1 MDNDRHINFKL
12 LRDRIMKSEPPA
24 VAGGLTSS
32 DQPPATAGG
41 SDKTYWRSLEELA
54 DSPLFEEFVQRE
66 FPQQAEEWNDPVE
79 RRTFLKLMGASLA
92 LAGLSGCVIQPP
104 EKIVPYIKQ
113 PEEEVPGKGLYFAT
127 AFSLGGI
134 GTPLLARSNEGR
146 PTKLEGNPDH
156 PNNRNSDPND
166 KGSSA
171 TDIFSQASILTLY
184 DPDRSQTPMYRGET
198 RAWTT
203 FVAEIRG
210 LIEKEGDGLKAKKG
224 AGLRFL
230 SETITS
236 PSLAAQ
242 MKSVLTDFP
251 EAKWHQYEPAN
262 RDNARAG
269 AMMAFGQPVNTIYD
283 FGNAHRILSI
293 GSDFLAAL
301 PGSLPYARAYAARRR
316 HFANLSSDPLDL
328 TVDNLKRSDV
338 GGFSR
343 LYAIESTPTTTGAV
357 ADHRWSIRPTEIQA
371 VVAALALGV
380 LDISATPDL
389 FQAIRPLVFQGSEI
403 LRHLMEDEA
412 SAGDVARPVLI
423 DNQTGAPHWLQAIWR
438 DLLQHKGASVVIVG
452 DDQPPIIHALAHAM
466 NAALGNVGKASVGNT
481 VSYTDPVE
489 ANSVDQTQSLREL
502 VSDIDG
508 GKVDT
513 LIIIGGNPA
522 YNTPVDLRLD
532 LNRMNKITLRA
543 HLSLYNNE
551 TSDICHW
558 HIPATHYLESWG
570 DARSYDGTVTIV
582 QPLIA
587 PLYEGRTKYEVLAL
601 FSENYDRKPYD
612 IVKEY
617 WRGQAGTG
625 GQGSGVSTGSGSD
638 RVQGAGT
645 MPANRPQDA
654 GAPDAGSP
662 DFESWW
668 RKCLH
673 DGFVPNTALPAKT
686 VSLKSDWANS
696 LTGAKP
702 ADGTSA
708 LPGYELIFR
717 TDPTVYDGRFANN
730 GWLQEL
736 PKPLT
741 KLTWDNVAL
750 VSANTAKKLGVSPQN
765 YEKDK
770 KGREA
775 YVDQIEL
782 KLNGRAISKP
792 LPAWIMPGQPDDVIT
807 IHLGYG
813 RARAGRV
820 GDAQGFNAYEIR
832 TSDSPWFA
840 AGAQATKAAGQ
851 YELAATQIHFSM
863 EGRDLLREG
872 SLAEYLKEKDHLRE
886 EREKQQKELHDLS
899 LYKDFD
905 YKDQGNGYAWG
916 MSIDLNSC
924 VGCNACMIACQS
936 ENNIPIVGKDQVLR
950 SREMHWIR
958 VDSYFKGDPS
968 KPGGPF
974 FQPVPCMH
982 CENAPC
988 EPVCP
993 VHATVHSS
1001 EGLND
1006 MVYNRCVGT
1015 KYCSN
1020 NCPYKVRRFNFYL
1033 YQDWETPTYQL
1044 MRNPDVS
1051 VRSRGVMEKC
1061 TYCVQRIQSA
1071 KIQSEIEGR
1080 QVHDGEIVTACQS
1093 VCPTEAIVF
1102 GNINDPNSKV
1112 SKLKAMDRDYSLLG
1126 ELNTRPRT
1134 TYLSALRNPNP
1145 EIKE

>member
-12 LRDRIMKSEPPA
+12 LRDR
-24 VAGGLTSS
+24 VLGAGSADVPSASS
-32 DQPPATAGG
+32 GKQ
-41 SDKTYWRSLEELA
+41 YWRSLEELV
-54 DSPLFEEFVQRE
+54 DSPVFEEFVQRE

-104 EKIVPYIKQ
+104 EKIVPYTKQ

-134 GTPLLARSNEGR
+134 ATPLLARSNEGR

-166 KGSSA
+166 NGSSA

-184 DPDRSQTPMYRGET
+184 DPDRSQTPLYRGET
-198 RAWTT
+198 RAWSQ

-224 AGLRFL
+224 LGLRFL
-230 SETITS
+230 TETITS

-242 MKSVLTDFP
+242 LKSILTDFP

-269 AMMAFGQPVNTIYD
+269 AVMAFGEPVNTIYD
-283 FGNAHRILSI
+283 FSKADRILSL
-293 GSDFLAAL
+293 GSDFLSAM
-301 PGSLPYARAYAARRR
+301 PGTLRYARDYAAKRRISGEK
-316 HFANLSSDPLDL
+316 AEMN
-328 TVDNLKRSDV
+328 
-338 GGFSR
+338 R
-343 LYAIESTPTTTGAV
+343 LYVVESTPTITGAN
-357 ADHRWSIRPTEIQA
+357 ADHRWSIKPSQMPNFAQALLSGLTPTPRSSNSIPVTMPSDLPVGITKGE
-371 VVAALALGV
+371 
-380 LDISATPDL
+380 ISALIGDLAAHPD
-389 FQAIRPLVFQGSEI
+389 S
-403 LRHLMEDEA
+403 
-412 SAGDVARPVLI
+412 
-423 DNQTGAPHWLQAIWR
+423 
-438 DLLQHKGASVVIVG
+438 SVIIVG
-452 DDQPPIIHALAHAM
+452 DEQPSIIHALAHAI
-466 NAALGNVGKASVGNT
+466 NVSFGKVGKT
-481 VSYTDPVE
+481 VFYTDPIE
-489 ANSVDQTQSLREL
+489 ASSVDQTQSLREL
-502 VSDIDG
+502 VNDIDAN
-508 GKVDT
+508 KVEM
-513 LIIIGGNPA
+513 LVIIGGNPA
-522 YNTPVDLRLD
+522 YNTPIDLRLD
-532 LNRMNKITLRA
+532 LNRLNKVKLRA
-543 HLSLYNNE
+543 HLNLYNNE
-551 TSDICHW
+551 TSEICHW

-570 DARSYDGTVTIV
+570 DTRSYDGTVTIV

-587 PLYEGRTKYEVLAL
+587 PLYEGRTAHELLAL
-601 FSENYDRKPYD
+601 FNDNYDRKPYD
-612 IVKEY
+612 MVKEY
-617 WRGQAGTG
+617 WRGRSATAG
-625 GQGSGVSTGSGSD
+625 QGVSTGSGSD
-638 RVQGAGT
+638 RVESAGR

-654 GAPDAGSP
+654 GAPSAGAP
-662 DFESWW
+662 ADFESWW

-673 DGFVPNTALPAKT
+673 DGFVPNTALSART

-696 LTGAKP
+696 LAP
-702 ADGTSA
+702 NADGTSA
-708 LPGYELIFR
+708 LPGKSGSEFEVVFR
-717 TDPTVYDGRFANN
+717 TDPTIYDGRFANN

-750 VSANTAKKLGVSPQN
+750 VSANTAKKLGVAPQN
-765 YEKDK
+765 YEQDK
-770 KGREA
+770 KGRGA
-775 YVDQIEL
+775 MVDQLEL
-782 KLNGRAISKP
+782 KLNGRAISKAV
-792 LPAWIMPGQPDDVIT
+792 PAWIMPGQPDDVIT

-813 RARAGRV
+813 RTSAGRV
-820 GDAQGFNAYEIR
+820 GSVTIADPDSRLPSGGFNAYEIR
-832 TSDSPWFA
+832 ASDAPWTA
-840 AGAQATKAAGQ
+840 LGAQAQKVAGQ
-851 YELAATQIHFSM
+851 YELGTTQVHFSM
-863 EGRDLLREG
+863 EGRDLLRES
-872 SLAEYLKEKDHLRE
+872 SLEEYSKEKDHLRE
-886 EREKQQKELHDLS
+886 EAEKQKKELRELS
-899 LYKDFD
+899 LYPDFD
-905 YKDQGNGYAWG
+905 YKNQGNGYAWG

-936 ENNIPIVGKDQVLR
+936 ENNIPIVGKEQVVR

-958 VDSYFKGDPS
+958 VDAYFKGDDANNPR
-968 KPGGPF
+968 GPF

-1020 NCPYKVRRFNFYL
+1020 NCPYKVRRFNFFL
-1033 YQDWETPTYQL
+1033 YQDWDTPTYQL

-1061 TYCVQRIQSA
+1061 TYCVQRIQAA

-1080 QVHDGEIVTACQS
+1080 TVRDGEIVTACQS

-1112 SKLKAMDRDYSLLG
+1112 SKLKALERDYSLLG

-1145 EIKE
+1145 EIKS

>member
-12 LRDRIMKSEPPA
+12 LRDRILGPGSA
-24 VAGGLTSS
+24 DGSS
-32 DQPPATAGG
+32 ASSG
-41 SDKTYWRSLEELA
+41 KKYWRSLEELA

-104 EKIVPYIKQ
+104 EKIVPYVNQ

-127 AFSLGGI
+127 AFSLVGI
-134 GTPLLARSNEGR
+134 ATPLLARSNEGR

-210 LIEKEGDGLKAKKG
+210 AIEKENDGFKAKKG

-230 SETITS
+230 TETITS

-242 MKSVLTDFP
+242 MKSILTDFP

-283 FGNAHRILSI
+283 FSKADRILSL
-293 GSDFLAAL
+293 GSDFLACQ
-301 PGSLPYARAYAARRR
+301 PGSLRYARDYAAKRRVTDAKIGDTLEIER
-316 HFANLSSDPLDL
+316 LRTGPAPEIMN
-328 TVDNLKRSDV
+328 
-338 GGFSR
+338 R
-343 LYAIESTPTTTGAV
+343 LYVVESTPTTTGAN
-357 ADHRWSIRPTEIQA
+357 ADHRFSVKPSEMTGFA
-371 VVAALALGV
+371 GALLGGSLMKVGSSAPSAAAGSVAAISKD
-380 LDISATPDL
+380 LDSYKA
-389 FQAIRPLVFQGSEI
+389 
-403 LRHLMEDEA
+403 A
-412 SAGDVARPVLI
+412 SI
-423 DNQTGAPHWLQAIWR
+423 
-438 DLLQHKGASVVIVG
+438 VIVG
-452 DDQPPIIHALAHAM
+452 DDQPPIIHAIGHAM
-466 NAALGNVGKASVGNT
+466 NAALGNVGKT
-481 VSYTDPVE
+481 LFYTDPLE

-502 VSDIDG
+502 VSDIDA
-508 GKVDT
+508 GKVET

-532 LNRMNKITLRA
+532 LNRLSKVKLRA
-543 HLSLYNNE
+543 HLSLYDDE

-587 PLYEGRTKYEVLAL
+587 PLYEGRTAYEVLAL

-612 IVKEY
+612 IVKDY
-617 WRGQAGTG
+617 WRESAG
-625 GQGSGVSTGSGSD
+625 
-638 RVQGAGT
+638 R

-654 GAPDAGSP
+654 GAPVATPAAGPSTLNP
-662 DFESWW
+662 ADFESWW

-673 DGFVPNTALPAKT
+673 DGFIPNSALPSKT

-696 LTGAKP
+696 LASAKP
-702 ADGTSA
+702 ANGASA
-708 LPGYELIFR
+708 LPGYEIVFR
-717 TDPTVYDGRFANN
+717 TDPTIYDGSFANN

-741 KLTWDNVAL
+741 KVTWDNVAL
-750 VSANTAKKLGVSPQN
+750 VSPNTAKKLGVAEQN
-765 YEKDK
+765 YEREK

-775 YVDQIEL
+775 LVDTI
-782 KLNGRAISKP
+782 KLTHRDVTISKQVP
-792 LPAWIMPGQPDDVIT
+792 VWVMPGQPDDVIT
-807 IHLGYG
+807 IHLGFG
-813 RARAGRV
+813 RTRAGRV
-820 GDAQGFNAYEIR
+820 GTTTIVEPDSRLPNGGFNAYEVR
-832 TSDSPWFA
+832 YADSPWSA
-840 AGAQATKAAGQ
+840 AGVSVSKTGAQFQIAS
-851 YELAATQIHFSM
+851 TQTHFLM
-863 EGRDLLREG
+863 EGRDILREH
-872 SLAEYLKEKDHLRE
+872 SLEEYLKEKDHLRK
-886 EREKQQKELHDLS
+886 ERGEQEKENRELS
-899 LYKDFD
+899 LYQDYD
-905 YKDQGNGYAWG
+905 YKNQGNGYAWG

-924 VGCNACMIACQS
+924 VGCNACTIACQS
-936 ENNIPIVGKDQVLR
+936 ENNIPIVGKEQVIR

-958 VDSYFKGDPS
+958 IDTYFKGEDPN
-968 KPGGPF
+968 KPDAGPF

-1020 NCPYKVRRFNFYL
+1020 NCPYKVRRFNFFL

>member
-12 LRDRIMKSEPPA
+12 LRDRILN
-24 VAGGLTSS
+24 AGSADVPSAQHAEARSGK
-32 DQPPATAGG
+32 Q
-41 SDKTYWRSLEELA
+41 YWRSLEELA
-54 DSPLFEEFVQRE
+54 DSPVFEEFVQRE
-66 FPQQAEEWNDPVE
+66 FPQAAEEWNDPVE

-104 EKIVPYIKQ
+104 EKIVPYARQ
-113 PEEEVPGKGLYFAT
+113 PEEEVPGRGLYFAT

-134 GTPLLARSNEGR
+134 ATPLLARSNEGR

-156 PNNRNSDPND
+156 PNNRNGDPDD

-184 DPDRSQTPMYRGET
+184 DPDRSQTPLYRGET
-198 RAWTT
+198 RPWSQ

-210 LIEKEGDGLKAKKG
+210 AIEKEGDGLKVKKG

-230 SETITS
+230 TETITS
-236 PSLAAQ
+236 PTLAAQ
-242 MKSVLTDFP
+242 IKSILTDFP

-269 AMMAFGQPVNTIYD
+269 AMMAFGQPLNTIYD
-283 FGNAHRILSI
+283 FSKADRILSL
-293 GSDFLAAL
+293 GSDFLACL
-301 PGSLPYARAYAARRR
+301 PGSLRYARDYAAKRRISGKKPEM
-316 HFANLSSDPLDL
+316 N
-328 TVDNLKRSDV
+328 
-338 GGFSR
+338 R
-343 LYAIESTPTTTGAV
+343 LYVIESTPTTTGAN
-357 ADHRWSIRPTEIQA
+357 ADHRWGLRPREVEA
-371 VVAALALGV
+371 VTLLMAWSFLDRATRNALNPLWHQFKDALLHVGASEEPPKEN
-380 LDISATPDL
+380 DINLPVITLPPVPEKSL
-389 FQAIRPLVFQGSEI
+389 WFRPLAQDLYDRRGSCI
-403 LRHLMEDEA
+403 VI
-412 SAGDVARPVLI
+412 AG
-423 DNQTGAPHWLQAIWR
+423 HE
-438 DLLQHKGASVVIVG
+438 
-452 DDQPPIIHALAHAM
+452 QPAMVHVLAHAM
-466 NAALGNVGKASVGNT
+466 NAALGNVGKT
-481 VSYTDPVE
+481 VFYTDPIE

-502 VSDIDG
+502 VNDIDA
-508 GKVDT
+508 GKVEM
-513 LIIIGGNPA
+513 LVIIGGNPA

-532 LNRMNKITLRA
+532 YDRLNKVKLRA
-543 HLSLYNNE
+543 HLNLYNNE
-551 TSDICHW
+551 ASEICHW

-587 PLYEGRTKYEVLAL
+587 PLYEGKTAHELLAL
-601 FSENYDRKPYD
+601 FSDNYDRKPYD
-612 IVKEY
+612 MVKDY
-617 WRGQAGTG
+617 WRTWYGTAGQ
-625 GQGSGVSTGSGSD
+625 GVSTPTGRGTD
-638 RVQGAGT
+638 RVAAVSAST
-645 MPANRPQDA
+645 
-654 GAPDAGSP
+654 

-673 DGFVPNTALPAKT
+673 DGFIPATAPSAKT
-686 VSLKSDWANS
+686 VSLKPDWATS
-696 LTGAKP
+696 LAQN
-702 ADGTSA
+702 ADKMSA
-708 LPGYELIFR
+708 LPGYEVVFR
-717 TDPTVYDGRFANN
+717 TDPTIFDGRFANN

-750 VSANTAKKLGVSPQN
+750 VSPNTAKKLGVAEQD
-765 YEKDK
+765 YEKGK

-782 KLNGRAISKP
+782 KLDGRAIGKP

-832 TSDSPWFA
+832 TSNAPWFA
-840 AGAQATKAAGQ
+840 SRAQASKVSGQ
-851 YELAATQIHFSM
+851 YQLGATQVHFSM
-863 EGRDLLREG
+863 QGRDLLRES
-872 SLAEYLKEKDHLRE
+872 SLAEYLKDKDDLRE
-886 EREKQQKELHDLS
+886 EAEKQKKELRELS
-899 LYKDFD
+899 LYPDFD
-905 YKDQGNGYAWG
+905 YQNQGKSYAWG

-936 ENNIPIVGKDQVLR
+936 ENNIPIVGKEQVVR

-958 VDSYFKGDPS
+958 VDAYFKGEDPN
-968 KPGGPF
+968 KPEGPF

-993 VHATVHSS
+993 VHATVHSA

-1020 NCPYKVRRFNFYL
+1020 NCPYKVRRFNFFL
-1033 YQDWETPTYQL
+1033 YQDWDTPTYQL

-1061 TYCVQRIQSA
+1061 TYCVQRIQAA

-1080 QVHDGEIVTACQS
+1080 PVRDGEIVTACQS

-1112 SKLKAMDRDYSLLG
+1112 SKLKALERDYSLLG

-1145 EIKE
+1145 EIKS

>member
-24 VAGGLTSS
+24 VAGGLTPG

-41 SDKTYWRSLEELA
+41 SDLLSGKKYWRSLEELA
-54 DSPLFEEFVQRE
+54 ESPLFEEFVQRE

-104 EKIVPYIKQ
+104 EKIVPYVKQ
-113 PEEEVPGKGLYFAT
+113 PEEEVPGKGLFFAT

-134 GTPLLARSNEGR
+134 ATPLLARSNEGR

-198 RAWTT
+198 RPWTQ
-203 FVAEIRG
+203 FMAEIRG
-210 LIEKEGDGLKAKKG
+210 AIEREGDGIKAKKG

-230 SETITS
+230 TETIAS

-242 MKSVLTDFP
+242 MKSILTDFP

-269 AMMAFGQPVNTIYD
+269 AMLAFGQPVNTIYD
-283 FGNAHRILSI
+283 FSKADRILSL
-293 GSDFLAAL
+293 GSDFLACQ
-301 PGSLPYARAYAARRR
+301 PGSLRYARDYAAKRRISNGK
-316 HFANLSSDPLDL
+316 AEM
-328 TVDNLKRSDV
+328 
-338 GGFSR
+338 SR
-343 LYAIESTPTTTGAV
+343 LYVVESTPTTTGAN
-357 ADHRWSIRPTEIQA
+357 ADHRFSVKPSEMAGVTSGLRTSVANKAPSGPLWVDATARDMRAHQGTSI
-371 VVAALALGV
+371 
-380 LDISATPDL
+380 
-389 FQAIRPLVFQGSEI
+389 
-403 LRHLMEDEA
+403 
-412 SAGDVARPVLI
+412 
-423 DNQTGAPHWLQAIWR
+423 
-438 DLLQHKGASVVIVG
+438 VIVG
-452 DDQPPIIHALAHAM
+452 DQEPPAVHALAHEM
-466 NAALGNVGKASVGNT
+466 NAALGNIGKT
-481 VSYTDPVE
+481 VFYTDPLD

-502 VSDIDG
+502 VTDIDSG
-508 GKVDT
+508 RVET

-532 LNRMNKITLRA
+532 LNRLSKVKLRA
-543 HLSLYNNE
+543 HLSLYDDE

-587 PLYEGRTKYEVLAL
+587 PLYEGRTAYEVLAL

-612 IVKEY
+612 IVKDY
-617 WRGQAGTG
+617 WRANAG
-625 GQGSGVSTGSGSD
+625 
-638 RVQGAGT
+638 R

-654 GAPDAGSP
+654 GAPVGGAP
-662 DFESWW
+662 ADFESSW
-668 RKCLH
+668 RKWLH
-673 DGFVPNTALPAKT
+673 DGFIPDTALPPKT
-686 VSLKSDWANS
+686 VSLKSDWANL

-702 ADGTSA
+702 AEGTSA
-708 LPGYELIFR
+708 LPGYELVFR
-717 TDPTVYDGRFANN
+717 TDPTIYDGSFANN

-736 PKPLT
+736 PKALT
-741 KLTWDNVAL
+741 KITWDNVAL
-750 VSANTAKKLGVSPQN
+750 VSPNTAKKLGVAEQN
-765 YEKDK
+765 YEREK

-775 YVDQIEL
+775 LVDTISL
-782 KLNGRAISKP
+782 THRTSTISKQVP
-792 LPAWIMPGQPDDVIT
+792 VWVMPGQPDDVIT
-807 IHLGYG
+807 IHLGFG
-813 RARAGRV
+813 RTKAGRV
-820 GDAQGFNAYEIR
+820 GTTTVVEPDSRLPNGGFNAYEVR
-832 TSDSPWFA
+832 YADAPWSA
-840 AGAQATKAAGQ
+840 AGVSVTRTGGQ
-851 YELAATQIHFSM
+851 FQIASTQTHFLM
-863 EGRDLLREG
+863 EGRDILREH
-872 SLAEYLKEKDHLRE
+872 SLEEYLKEKEHLRK
-886 EREKQQKELHDLS
+886 ERGDQEKENHELS
-899 LYKDFD
+899 LYQDFD
-905 YKDQGNGYAWG
+905 YKNQGNGYAWG

-924 VGCNACMIACQS
+924 VGCNACTIACQS
-936 ENNIPIVGKDQVLR
+936 ENNIPIVGKEQVVR

-958 VDSYFKGDPS
+958 IDTYFKGTDPN
-968 KPGGPF
+968 KPDSGPF

-1020 NCPYKVRRFNFYL
+1020 NCPYKVRRFNFFL

-1071 KIQSEIEGR
+1071 KIQSELEGR

-1145 EIKE
+1145 EIKET

>member
-1 MDNDRHINFKL
+1 MVLTSLRNMDNDRHINFKL
-12 LRDRIMKSEPPA
+12 LRDRIMRSEPSA
-24 VAGGLTSS
+24 VADGLTSG
-32 DQPPATAGG
+32 DQPPATAGS

-54 DSPLFEEFVQRE
+54 DSPIFEEFVQRE
-66 FPQQAEEWNDPVE
+66 FPHAADEWNDPVE

-104 EKIVPYIKQ
+104 EKVIPYVKQ
-113 PEEEVPGKGLYFAT
+113 PEEETPGKGLFFAT
-127 AFSLGGI
+127 AYSLGGI
-134 GTPLLARSNEGR
+134 ATPLLVRSNEGR
-146 PTKLEGNPDH
+146 PTKVEGNPDH
-156 PNNRNSDPND
+156 PSNP
-166 KGSSA
+166 GGTA

-184 DPDRSQTPMYRGET
+184 DPDRSQTPLYRGET
-198 RAWTT
+198 RAWTS

-210 LIEKEGDGLKAKKG
+210 LIDKEGDGLKAKKG

-230 SETITS
+230 TETITS
-236 PSLAAQ
+236 PSVSAQ
-242 MKSVLTDFP
+242 MKQILTDFP
-251 EAKWHQYEPAN
+251 EAKWHQYEPVN

-269 AMMAFGQPVNTIYD
+269 AVMAFGQPVNTIYD
-283 FGNAHRILSI
+283 FSKADRILSL
-293 GSDFLAAL
+293 GSDFLSAM
-301 PGSLPYARAYAARRR
+301 PGTLRYARDYAAKRRSV
-316 HFANLSSDPLDL
+316 AQA
-328 TVDNLKRSDV
+328 V
-338 GGFSR
+338 GFHPNEMTR
-343 LYAIESTPTTTGAV
+343 LYVIESTPTITGAN
-357 ADHRWSIRPTEIQA
+357 ADHRFPAKPREMLSFIAAVLSGGFATKAASLITETVPRDALAAIDSDLFYHRGTA
-371 VVAALALGV
+371 VVIA
-380 LDISATPDL
+380 
-389 FQAIRPLVFQGSEI
+389 
-403 LRHLMEDEA
+403 
-412 SAGDVARPVLI
+412 
-423 DNQTGAPHWLQAIWR
+423 
-438 DLLQHKGASVVIVG
+438 G
-452 DDQPPIIHALAHAM
+452 DDQPPFVHALAHAM
-466 NAALGNVGKASVGNT
+466 NDKYSNVGKT
-481 VSYTDPVE
+481 VFYTDPLE

-502 VSDIDG
+502 VTDIDA

-532 LNRMNKITLRA
+532 FNRLEKVKLRA
-543 HLSLYNNE
+543 HLNLYNNE
-551 TSDICHW
+551 TSEICHW
-558 HIPATHYLESWG
+558 HINAAHYLESWG
-570 DARSYDGTVTIV
+570 DARAYDGTASIV

-587 PLYEGRTKYEVLAL
+587 PLYEGKTAYEVLAL
-601 FSENYDRKPYD
+601 FSDNYDQKPYD
-612 IVKEY
+612 IVRNY
-617 WRGQAGTG
+617 WQSNRPAGG
-625 GQGSGVSTGSGSD
+625 GQDAASAAKIRELEAKRVSLLKNYKPNLNAATPVSGPLTSRQSEILD
-638 RVQGAGT
+638 LENQLAGLKNQVGKSNAT
-645 MPANRPQDA
+645 
-654 GAPDAGSP
+654 APNAP
-662 DFESWW
+662 TDFESWW

-673 DGFVPNTALPAKT
+673 DGFIPNTALPAKT
-686 VSLKSDWANS
+686 VSLKSDWAAS
-696 LTGAKP
+696 LSQK

-708 LPGYELIFR
+708 YPGYEVVFR
-717 TDPTVYDGRFANN
+717 PDPSIYDGRFANN

-741 KLTWDNVAL
+741 KITWDNVAL
-750 VSANTAKKLGVSPQN
+750 VSANTAKKLGLSAQA
-765 YEKDK
+765 YEEGQH
-770 KGREA
+770 GREA
-775 YVDQIEL
+775 YVDTI
-782 KLNGRAISKP
+782 KLALRDRSIIKSV
-792 LPAWIMPGQPDDVIT
+792 PAWIMPGQPDDVIT

-813 RARAGRV
+813 RKPVGRV
-820 GDAQGFNAYEIR
+820 WDTIPDPDSRLPQGGFNAYDVR
-832 TSDSPWFA
+832 FSDQPWSA
-840 AGAQATKAAGQ
+840 TGASVIKTAERFLVASTQA
-851 YELAATQIHFSM
+851 HFTM
-863 EGRDLLREG
+863 DGRDLLRASTLE
-872 SLAEYLKEKDHLRE
+872 EY
-886 EREKQQKELHDLS
+886 EREKDRLAEERKDQNKENHDLS
-899 LYKDFD
+899 LYPDFD
-905 YKDQGNGYAWG
+905 YKNQGNGYAWG

-936 ENNIPIVGKDQVLR
+936 ENNIPIVGKEQVAR

-958 VDSYFKGDPS
+958 VDAYFKGDEN
-968 KPGGPF
+968 KPEGPF

-1020 NCPYKVRRFNFYL
+1020 NCPYKVRRFNFFL

-1080 QVHDGEIVTACQS
+1080 PVRDGEIVTACQS

-1112 SKLKAMDRDYSLLG
+1112 AKMKALERDYSLLG

-1145 EIKE
+1145 EIKG

>member
-12 LRDRIMKSEPPA
+12 LRDRVLSAGSADARPA
-24 VAGGLTSS
+24 SAGK
-32 DQPPATAGG
+32 Q
-41 SDKTYWRSLEELA
+41 YWRSLEELA
-54 DSPLFEEFVQRE
+54 DSPVFEEFVQRE

-104 EKIVPYIKQ
+104 EKVIPYVKQ
-113 PEEEVPGKGLYFAT
+113 PEEEIPGRGLYFAT

-134 GTPLLARSNEGR
+134 ATPLLARSNEGR

-156 PNNRNSDPND
+156 PNNHNGDPND

-184 DPDRSQTPMYRGET
+184 DPDRSQTPLYRAET
-198 RAWTT
+198 RPWSQ
-203 FVAEIRG
+203 FVAEIRSA
-210 LIEKEGDGLKAKKG
+210 IAKENDGLKAKKG

-230 SETITS
+230 TETIIS
-236 PSLAAQ
+236 PTLAAQ
-242 MKSVLTDFP
+242 MKSILAEFP
-251 EAKWHQYEPAN
+251 ESKWHQYEPVN

-269 AMMAFGQPVNTIYD
+269 AIMAFGLPVNTIYD
-283 FGNAHRILSI
+283 FSKADRILSL
-293 GSDFLAAL
+293 GSDFLSAM
-301 PGSLPYARAYAARRR
+301 PGTLRYARDYAAKRRISGDK
-316 HFANLSSDPLDL
+316 AEMN
-328 TVDNLKRSDV
+328 
-338 GGFSR
+338 R
-343 LYAIESTPTTTGAV
+343 LYVVESTPTTTGAV
-357 ADHRWSIRPTEIQA
+357 ADHRFSVKPSEMNGVAQS
-371 VVAALALGV
+371 VAALSHMEFGRPMPGQPV
-380 LDISATPDL
+380 DQR
-389 FQAIRPLVFQGSEI
+389 QAYFYVPQVRSDWII
-403 LRHLMEDEA
+403 
-412 SAGDVARPVLI
+412 DVAR
-423 DNQTGAPHWLQAIWR
+423 DLQQNGPSI
-438 DLLQHKGASVVIVG
+438 VIVG
-452 DDQPPIIHALAHAM
+452 DDQPPVVHALAHQI
-466 NAALGNVGKASVGNT
+466 NAWLGNVGKTSVGKT
-481 VSYTDPVE
+481 VFYTDPVE

-502 VSDIDG
+502 VNDIDAG
-508 GKVDT
+508 RVDT

-532 LNRMNKITLRA
+532 FNRLNRVKLRA
-543 HLSLYNNE
+543 HLSLYDNE
-551 TSDICHW
+551 TSELCHW
-558 HIPATHYLESWG
+558 HIPAAHYLESWS
-570 DARSYDGTVTIV
+570 DARSYDGTATIV

-587 PLYEGRTKYEVLAL
+587 PLYEGKTAHEVLAL
-601 FSENYDRKPYD
+601 FSDNYDRKPYD
-612 IVKEY
+612 IVKDY
-617 WRGQAGTG
+617 WRTQAATAA
-625 GQGSGVSTGSGSD
+625 QGVSTGSGSD
-638 RVQGAGT
+638 RVA
-645 MPANRPQDA
+645 AA
-654 GAPDAGSP
+654 SSAPI

-673 DGFVPNTALPAKT
+673 DGFVPNTALTAKT
-686 VSLKSDWANS
+686 VSLKSDWAS
-696 LTGAKP
+696 ALA
-702 ADGTSA
+702 GTS
-708 LPGYELIFR
+708 PTVREGSYELVFR
-717 TDPTVYDGRFANN
+717 ADPTIFDGRFANN

-741 KLTWDNVAL
+741 KITWDNVAL
-750 VSANTAKKLGVSPQN
+750 VSPNTAKKLGVAPQN
-765 YEKDK
+765 YEQDK

-775 YVDQIEL
+775 YVDTI
-782 KLNGRAISKP
+782 KLTHRDQTISENVP
-792 LPAWIMPGQPDDVIT
+792 VWVMPGQPDDVIT
-807 IHLGYG
+807 VHLGYG

-820 GDAQGFNAYEIR
+820 GNDQGFNAYEIR
-832 TSDSPWFA
+832 CSDEPWSA
-840 AGAQATKAAGQ
+840 VGASVSKTNEQYQIATVQ
-851 YELAATQIHFSM
+851 VHFSM
-863 EGRDLLREG
+863 EGRDLLRES
-872 SLAEYLKEKDHLRE
+872 SLAEFLKDKEKLRE
-886 EREKQQKELHDLS
+886 EQAKEKKELHDLS

-905 YKDQGNGYAWG
+905 YQNQGNGYAWG

-936 ENNIPIVGKDQVLR
+936 ENNIPIVGKEQVVR

-958 VDSYFKGDPS
+958 VDAYFKGS
-968 KPGGPF
+968 AEKPEGPF

-1020 NCPYKVRRFNFYL
+1020 NCPYKVRRFNFFL

-1061 TYCVQRIQSA
+1061 TYCVQRIQAA

-1080 QVHDGEIVTACQS
+1080 PVRDGEIVTACQS

-1112 SKLKAMDRDYSLLG
+1112 SKLKALERDYSLLG

-1145 EIKE
+1145 EIKS

>member
-1 MDNDRHINFKL
+1 MNEDRHINFKL
-12 LRDRIMKSEPPA
+12 LRDRIVKSEPSA
-24 VAGGLTSS
+24 LAGGLTSN
-32 DQPPATAGG
+32 DQSPAPAGG
-41 SDKTYWRSLEELA
+41 TDKTYWRSLDELA
-54 DSPLFEEFVQRE
+54 DSPVFEEFVQRE
-66 FPQQAEEWNDPVE
+66 FPHAAEEWNDPVE

-104 EKIVPYIKQ
+104 EKIVPYVRQ
-113 PEEEVPGKGLYFAT
+113 PEEEVPGKGLFFAT

-134 GTPLLARSNEGR
+134 ATPLLARSNEGR

-184 DPDRSQTPMYRGET
+184 DPDRSQTPLYRTET
-198 RAWTT
+198 RPWTQ
-203 FVAEIRG
+203 FMAEIRG
-210 LIEKEGDGLKAKKG
+210 LIEKEGDGIKAKKG

-230 SETITS
+230 TETITS

-242 MKSVLTDFP
+242 IKSVLTDFP

-269 AMMAFGQPVNTIYD
+269 AMMAFGQPVNTTYD
-283 FGNAHRILSI
+283 FSKADRILSL
-293 GSDFLAAL
+293 GSDFLACL
-301 PGSLPYARAYAARRR
+301 PGSLRYARDYAAKRRITGDK
-316 HFANLSSDPLDL
+316 NEM
-328 TVDNLKRSDV
+328 N
-338 GGFSR
+338 R
-343 LYAIESTPTTTGAV
+343 LYVVESTPSTTGAN
-357 ADHRWSIRPTEIQA
+357 ADHRFSVKPSEMAGFAGALLGGSLLKGGSPAPSDAARSIATISKD
-371 VVAALALGV
+371 
-380 LDISATPDL
+380 LD
-389 FQAIRPLVFQGSEI
+389 G
-403 LRHLMEDEA
+403 
-412 SAGDVARPVLI
+412 
-423 DNQTGAPHWLQAIWR
+423 
-438 DLLQHKGASVVIVG
+438 HKGASIVIVG
-452 DDQPPIIHALAHAM
+452 ADQPPLIHALAHAM
-466 NAALGNVGKASVGNT
+466 NAALGNVGKT
-481 VSYTDPVE
+481 VFYTDPLE

-502 VSDIDG
+502 VTDIDG
-508 GKVDT
+508 GKVET

-522 YNTPVDLRLD
+522 YNTPADLKLD
-532 LNRMNKITLRA
+532 LNRLSKVKLRA
-543 HLSLYNNE
+543 HVSLYNDE

-570 DARSYDGTVTIV
+570 DARSYDGTVTLV
-582 QPLIA
+582 QPLIQ
-587 PLYEGRTKYEVLAL
+587 PLYEGRSAYEVLAL

-617 WRGQAGTG
+617 WRANPVGQVAVAAGTP
-625 GQGSGVSTGSGSD
+625 D
-638 RVQGAGT
+638 AGR
-645 MPANRPQDA
+645 MPASRPQATVAPTTSSPA
-654 GAPDAGSP
+654 GAPV
-662 DFESWW
+662 DFESSW

-673 DGFVPNTALPAKT
+673 DGFVPNTALPTKT
-686 VSLKSDWANS
+686 VAVKSDWAAALNS
-696 LTGAKP
+696 
-702 ADGTSA
+702 SA
-708 LPGYELIFR
+708 NQSSGGYELIFR
-717 TDPTVYDGRFANN
+717 TDPSIYDGSFANN

-741 KLTWDNVAL
+741 KLTWDNVAM
-750 VSANTAKKLGVSPQN
+750 VSPATARKLGVSEQN
-765 YEKDK
+765 YERSK

-775 YVDQIEL
+775 FVDTI
-782 KLNGRAISKP
+782 KLSNRDQSISKNVP
-792 LPAWIMPGQPDDVIT
+792 VWVMPGQPDDVIT

-813 RARAGRV
+813 RTRAGRV
-820 GDAQGFNAYEIR
+820 GTSGDSTTVEPDSKLPQGGFDAYAIR
-832 TSDSPWFA
+832 FADQPWYA
-840 AGAQATKAAGQ
+840 TGVAATKTGAQ
-851 YELAATQIHFSM
+851 YELAATQVHFNM

-872 SLAEYLKEKDHLRE
+872 PIEEFIRDKEKLRE
-886 EREKQQKELHDLS
+886 ESAEQKKELHDLS
-899 LYKDFD
+899 LYPEVD
-905 YKDQGNGYAWG
+905 YQNQGNGYAWG

-924 VGCNACMIACQS
+924 VGCNACTIACQS
-936 ENNIPIVGKDQVLR
+936 ENNIPIVGKEQVVR

-958 VDSYFKGDPS
+958 IDAYFKGDAN
-968 KPGGPF
+968 KPVGPF

-1020 NCPYKVRRFNFYL
+1020 NCPYKVRRFNFFL
-1033 YQDWETPTYQL
+1033 YQDWDTPTYQL

-1061 TYCVQRIQSA
+1061 TYCVQRIQAA
-1071 KIQSEIEGR
+1071 KIQSEIENR
-1080 QVHDGEIVTACQS
+1080 QVHDGEIITACQS

-1102 GNINDPNSKV
+1102 GNINDQNSKV
-1112 SKLKAMDRDYSLLG
+1112 SKLKALEQDYSLLG

-1134 TYLSALRNPNP
+1134 TYLSAFRNPNP
-1145 EIKE
+1145 EIGS